1 MSPIRSN
8 NPDQPADA
16 DDGPSRTQQRREA
29 LAMLAFATQLVDLQP
44 TRLAKLDL
52 PEDVR
57 REVDTTRRITAHGAH
72 KRQLAYL
79 AKIMRRHD
87 ADAFAAV
94 HAELGD
100 NREKQR
106 TETAAMH
113 RLESMRERLIADDQA
128 ALPELIA
135 AHPQL
140 DRQHLRSLI
149 RQARLEKA
157 NPDKPPRAYREIF
170 QLLKDLQQTDSDSP
184 PPAGE

>member
-1 MSPIRSN
+1 MSPIRSHD
-8 NPDQPADA
+8 PEQPEDF
-16 DDGPSRTQQRREA
+16 GPSRTQQRREA
-29 LAMLAFATQLVDLQP
+29 LAMLTLAAQLVELQP
-44 TRLAKLDL
+44 ARLAKLDL

-57 REVDTTRRITAHGAH
+57 REVDVTRRITAHGAH

-106 TETAAMH
+106 VETAAMH
-113 RLESMRERLIADDQA
+113 RLETMRERLLADEPA

-157 NPDKPPRAYREIF
+157 APNKPPRAYREIF
-170 QLLKDLQQTDSDSP
+170 QLLKDLQQADDGLAPT
-184 PPAGE
+184 GG

>member
-1 MSPIRSN
+1 MSPIRSHD
-8 NPDQPADA
+8 PEQTEDL
-16 DDGPSRTQQRREA
+16 GPSRTQQRREA
-29 LAMLAFATQLVDLQP
+29 LAMLTLAAQLVELQP
-44 TRLAKLDL
+44 ARLAKLDL

-57 REVDTTRRITAHGAH
+57 REVDVTRRITAHGAH

-106 TETAAMH
+106 VETAAMH
-113 RLESMRERLIADDQA
+113 RLEAMRDRLLADEQT

-157 NPDKPPRAYREIF
+157 APAKPQRAYREIF
-170 QLLKDLQQTDSDSP
+170 QLLKDLQQADDDGVAA
-184 PPAGE
+184 AGE